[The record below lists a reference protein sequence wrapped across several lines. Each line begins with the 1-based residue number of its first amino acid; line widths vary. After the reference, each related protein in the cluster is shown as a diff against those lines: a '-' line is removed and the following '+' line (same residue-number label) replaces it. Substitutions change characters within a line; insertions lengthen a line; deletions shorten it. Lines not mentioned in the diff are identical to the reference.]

1 MSVGRTIWSSADT
14 RRANRS
20 RAAQPIPEHGG
31 FERFMW
37 YFMRISGL
45 LLVFLV
51 LGHMLIMH
59 VLIELGGET
68 LDFDFVARRYSVPFW
83 RIYAGL
89 MLVLALVHGV
99 NGARIILGDYVR
111 RGFIRTFLLV
121 ALLAVA
127 GFLTLVGLLV
137 VAFFDPST
145 APRVGPF
152 A

>member
-1 MSVGRTIWSSADT
+1 MSVGRTIWSTADT

-20 RAAQPIPEHGG
+20 RSAQPVPEQGG

-59 VLIELGGET
+59 VLVELAGET
-68 LDFDFVARRYSVPFW
+68 IDFDFVARRYSVPFW

-89 MLVLALVHGV
+89 MLVLAMVHGV

-111 RGFIRTFLLV
+111 RGFIRTFLLLG
-121 ALLAVA
+121 LLATA
-127 GFLTLVGLLV
+127 GLLTLLGILV

-145 APRVGPF
+145 SPPIGPF